1 MADGPAQLADGPAQL
16 ADGAA
21 QSVDGPLEHCLNS
34 NQTSLLPEVAA
45 GQVHQKVPIKT
56 EYKKPWV

>member
-34 NQTSLLPEVAA
+34 NQTLLPEVAA
-45 GQVHQKVPIKT
+45 GQVHQKVPIKM